1 MNTIT
6 LVADSISKGAFL
18 DIAQTGSNNW
28 TATFKLD
35 NTLSGK
41 YDICVV
47 IQPKTVTDP
56 TNTKTKPTRFKA
68 AINYIEA
75 NGEQVTKDLGTF
87 DASKNRTDTI
97 VVGQDI
103 LLPVCNYDQ
112 NNDKVSLTLQSNVT
126 QKQVSAY
133 DRRMYLDCI
142 ILKPKE

>member
-1 MNTIT
+1 MRDMTIT
-6 LVADSISKGAFL
+6 PLTYFVEAAL
-18 DIAQTGSNNW
+18 SNNKISN
-28 TATFKLD
+28 ADYNFLF
-35 NTLSGK
+35 NGK
-41 YDICVV
+41 
-47 IQPKTVTDP
+47 
-56 TNTKTKPTRFKA
+56 TNR
-68 AINYIEA
+68 E
-75 NGEQVTKDLGTF
+75 GG